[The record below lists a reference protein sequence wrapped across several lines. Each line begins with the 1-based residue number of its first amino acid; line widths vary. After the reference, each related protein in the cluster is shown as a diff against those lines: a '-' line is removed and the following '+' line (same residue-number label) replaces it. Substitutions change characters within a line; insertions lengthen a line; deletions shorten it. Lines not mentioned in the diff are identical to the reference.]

1 MSSSV
6 RALVDR
12 FCRLCCSWFLCLS
25 HLGKLCLVSSSP
37 PGKQA
42 VNSEKLLK
50 RWWLVVARFILFL
63 QRFCSQVS
71 RLEERVS
78 VSSFLARGSAE
89 TAKWE
94 ILFGFLLFF
103 PDLEKGNQ
111 YSIVKTWNEI
121 TVVWFLA
128 AKTQS
133 ISFRRIQVVKLPA
146 QRTQWRTDKQLA
158 FFLFPPFVSDVLD
171 HILPCRLVWALK
183 TT

>member
-1 MSSSV
+1 
-6 RALVDR
+6 
-12 FCRLCCSWFLCLS
+12 
-25 HLGKLCLVSSSP
+25 
-37 PGKQA
+37 
-42 VNSEKLLK
+42 
-50 RWWLVVARFILFL
+50 
-63 QRFCSQVS
+63 
-71 RLEERVS
+71 
-78 VSSFLARGSAE
+78 
-89 TAKWE
+89 
-94 ILFGFLLFF
+94 LFGFLLFF